1 MRFTQKL
8 TVTILVLLC
17 AALSL
22 GGAFSIQQN
31 FSHALQ
37 VAQQQKTDLHLREC
51 YQLETA
57 LARGQGPEP
66 AAVYKSTE
74 KYAREQKAA
83 MGEGAARFSLFSEAG
98 VSVYSNLPTEI
109 SFAIQKETAEQAR
122 GQLRYVKGQS
132 EVYMMTATALRGW
145 DYVLVSAYPVTDIF
159 AERDRQVQ
167 QYAALQLAVL
177 ALAGLA
183 ALLVSLLLTRPLRK
197 LEAASRQ
204 IAAGDYGSRVNIRSH
219 DEIGQLGQSFNG
231 MAQAVEQ
238 HTQALEEESQRQ
250 KRFVG
255 AFTHELK
262 TPMTSILGYADL
274 LRSGEQPPQK
284 RQTAANYIY
293 HEALR
298 LEHLSKS
305 LLQLLGLEQETICL
319 EPVSMSAVFNDVA
332 RSMDRPPEQIEIH
345 CPKEAG
351 VLADRTL
358 LGDLLHN
365 LVCNGFHAQPKDGK
379 VTLTCIPCA
388 EGWCIGVEDKGIGIP
403 KEEQNRIFE
412 AFYRVD
418 KSRARENGGNGLGLN
433 LCAQIAEL
441 HGAKL
446 QVESKVAEGTRVSLC
461 LKEGK
466 V

>member
-31 FSHALQ
+31 FSHAVQ

-57 LARGQGPEP
+57 LAKNEGSEP
-66 AAVYKSTE
+66 AAVYRATE
-74 KYAREQKAA
+74 KYAREQKAT
-83 MGEGAARFSLFSEAG
+83 MGQGSAKFSLFTEAG
-98 VSVYSNLPTEI
+98 VPVYSNLPADI
-109 SFAIQKETAEQAR
+109 PFAVQKETAEQGR
-122 GQLRYVKGQS
+122 GLLRYFEGQS
-132 EVYMMTATALRGW
+132 EIYMMTATTLRGW
-145 DYVLVSAYPVTDIF
+145 DYILVSAYPVTDIF
-159 AERDRQVQ
+159 TERDRQVQ

-177 ALAGLA
+177 VLAGLA

-204 IAAGDYGSRVNIRSH
+204 IAAGDYGSRVSIRSH
-219 DEIGQLGQSFNG
+219 DEIGQLGQSFNA

-238 HTQALEEESQRQ
+238 HTHALKEESQRQ
-250 KRFVG
+250 KRFVA

-262 TPMTSILGYADL
+262 TPMTSILGYADM

-284 RQTAANYIY
+284 QQTAANYIY
-293 HEALR
+293 HESLR
-298 LEHLSKS
+298 LERLSKS
-305 LLQLLGLEQETICL
+305 LLQLLGLEQGTVRL
-319 EPVSMSAVFNDVA
+319 EPVSVSAVFNDVV
-332 RSMDRPPEQIEIH
+332 RSMDRTQEQIEIH
-345 CPKEAG
+345 CPKEAS
-351 VLADRTL
+351 VLAERTL

-379 VTLTCIPCA
+379 VTLTCTPCA

-403 KEEQNRIFE
+403 KEEQDRIFE

-441 HGAKL
+441 HGTKL
-446 QVESKVAEGTRVSLC
+446 RIESKVAQGTRMSLC

-466 V
+466 A